1 MSNHSLLQLN
11 LIRREID
18 IITIFRVIMGKQNF
32 TFRLWFYF
40 RQGWGTYF
48 AFIFSAINTLTV
60 TYYLAIEEYPLL
72 VALFP
77 NFGIYVFA
85 VSGIGIP
92 ILILAGYFHFKKSQ
106 AFQSEA
112 DINIEVNAYHARII
126 VNSELNLKINT
137 LILDLIQK
145 SSLSNSLSD
154 NEKQEIENFRIDLDK
169 LTKDRSVINKND
181 SLYFKK
187 LEQEKLSKK

>member
-1 MSNHSLLQLN
+1 
-11 LIRREID
+11 
-18 IITIFRVIMGKQNF
+18 MGKQNF

-72 VALFP
+72 VSLFP

-137 LILDLIQK
+137 LILDLI
-145 SSLSNSLSD
+145 
-154 NEKQEIENFRIDLDK
+154 
-169 LTKDRSVINKND
+169 
-181 SLYFKK
+181 
-187 LEQEKLSKK
+187 